1 VPPAQRVGNL
11 LGVTFPFVGF
21 VAAVILLWGRAVGA
35 ADLAVLAVGYAVSGI
50 GVTVGF
56 HRLLTHGAF
65 RTWRPVRYLFALAGS
80 LSVQGSV
87 IDWVADHRMH
97 HAHADEE
104 GDYDNQ
110 GFRYRGHQFTDAEG
124 RWRLET
130 IVPAV
135 YPGRTRHLHVKVQ
148 PTGGRLLTTQLY
160 FPHEP
165 ENPRDGLFRDELVL
179 RMSAR
184 GEGAFDFVVA

>member
-1 VPPAQRVGNL
+1 MTSLSRRRL
-11 LGVTFPFVGF
+11 
-21 VAAVILLWGRAVGA
+21 VGA
-35 ADLAVLAVGYAVSGI
+35 ALLLPVTCGAWAQACSPSPRQTEGPFFKPSSPKRMTLIEPGTRAPRLVVSGR
-50 GVTVGF
+50 VLS
-56 HRLLTHGAF
+56 RDCQPLQGALVDF
-65 RTWRPVRYLFALAGS
+65 W
-80 LSVQGSV
+80 
-87 IDWVADHRMH
+87 
-97 HAHADEE
+97 HADES

-135 YPGRTRHLHVKVQ
+135 YPGRTRHIHVKVQ
-148 PTGGRLLTTQLY
+148 PAGGRLLTTQLY

-179 RMSAR
+179 RMSGR
-184 GEGAFDFVVA
+184 DQGAFDFVVA